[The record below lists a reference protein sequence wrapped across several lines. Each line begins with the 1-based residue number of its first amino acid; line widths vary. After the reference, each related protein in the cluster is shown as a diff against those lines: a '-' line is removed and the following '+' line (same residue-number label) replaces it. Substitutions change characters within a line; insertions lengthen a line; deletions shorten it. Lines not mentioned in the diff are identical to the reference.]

1 MGAFRR
7 VGWLK
12 IPLAGAAAWVACG
25 LTAAALAQSP
35 TRIGVEVWYGLERV
49 SDGQEAPPPKRQPAP
64 PKPASGATIAPGSYV
79 LPAAGYPFTPNT
91 PPPVLLPSKSAF
103 LPDAGHSVVPTVHW
117 SEDRPGGRLD
127 NTIHD
132 GARGKK
138 HVESPRRPDARSEA
152 KAEKL
157 AAPTPAVPSAG
168 AQALPAAEGKGEN
181 SHRSLYQFALVQLLS
196 VVGSL
201 VVGPLVLLLALL
213 FVLRRFKAA
222 GSLLRVEVVN
232 SGTPAPTILY
242 GGPAA
247 WPAPVPAAGGDGA
260 EVRLPV
266 GVEALTKEPEV
277 ETTAQPLELGPT
289 YEEERRQREEA
300 ERQREQ
306 AVLQYVYE
314 DNVRL
319 REQLEEGPAAE
330 APVAGVAVEGEAVPA

>member
-12 IPLAGAAAWVACG
+12 IPLAGAAAWAACG

-49 SDGQEAPPPKRQPAP
+49 SDGQEAPPPRRQPAP
-64 PKPASGATIAPGSYV
+64 PKPAFGATIAPGAYV
-79 LPAAGYPFTPNT
+79 LPASGYPFTPNA
-91 PPPVLLPSKSAF
+91 PPPALLPGRSAF
-103 LPDAGHSVVPTVHW
+103 LPDAGRSVVPTVHW

-127 NTIHD
+127 NTIHG

-138 HVESPRRPDARSEA
+138 HVESPPHPDARSEA
-152 KAEKL
+152 KAEKP
-157 AAPTPAVPSAG
+157 AVPTPAVPSAG
-168 AQALPAAEGKGEN
+168 AQARPAAEAKGEN
-181 SHRSLYQFALVQLLS
+181 LDRFLYQVALVHLLS

-201 VVGPLVLLLALL
+201 VVGSLVLLALL
-213 FVLRRFKAA
+213 LVLRRFKGA

-232 SGTPAPTILY
+232 SGTPV
-242 GGPAA
+242 

-260 EVRLPV
+260 EVRPPA
-266 GVEALTKEPEV
+266 GDQALTKEPEV
-277 ETTAQPLELGPT
+277 KTTAQPFELGPT
-289 YEEERRQREEA
+289 YEEDRRQREEA

-306 AVLQYVYE
+306 AVLQHVYE

-330 APVAGVAVEGEAVPA
+330 ASVAGVAVEGEAVPA